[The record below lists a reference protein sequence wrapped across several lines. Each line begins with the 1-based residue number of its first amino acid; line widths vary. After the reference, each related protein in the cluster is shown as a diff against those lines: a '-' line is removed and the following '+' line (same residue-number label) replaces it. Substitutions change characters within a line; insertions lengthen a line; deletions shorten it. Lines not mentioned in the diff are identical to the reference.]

1 MHVLLIPTLRRSG
14 GKPATTLLD
23 DLHDV
28 IKLMRSLPWDP
39 PRQAGVTQLLHA
51 ARAGDSEAHDVLFAR
66 VYGELRRLA
75 RQVRQ
80 GRAGETLRTT
90 ALVHEAYLKLIPSA
104 EQQWESRAYFFAVA
118 ARAMRQ
124 VLVDAARRRQAL
136 KRGAGVRLVSLEEGV
151 PAPARGEELLA
162 LDEALVRLGARNQ
175 RWVRIVEHRFFAG
188 MTAEETAAVME
199 ISLRTVEREWR
210 AARAWLTEELYSGD
224 GR

>member
-1 MHVLLIPTLRRSG
+1 MP
-14 GKPATTLLD
+14 
-23 DLHDV
+23 
-28 IKLMRSLPWDP
+28 SLPWDSP
-39 PRQAGVTQLLHA
+39 GEAGVTQLLDA
-51 ARAGDSEAHDVLFAR
+51 ARGGDSQAHDALFAR

-75 RQVRQ
+75 RRVRQ

-104 EQQWESRAYFFAVA
+104 EQRWESRAHFFAVA

-136 KRGAGVRLVSLEEGV
+136 KRGGGAMLVSLEEGV
-151 PAPARGEELLA
+151 PAPERGEELLA
-162 LDEALVRLGARNQ
+162 LDDALLQLGARNQ

-199 ISLRTVEREWR
+199 LSLRTVEREWR
-210 AARAWLTEELYSGD
+210 AARAWLIEELYGGD